1 MYTYGKNLFFSEDT
15 GKVSYRGFSIS
26 RLESNYEDSKFFPK
40 EIKSEDGFVMLQADF
55 PGVYDMYIP
64 VKKELVQ
71 VLLNPDT
78 DTANHRTKDEF
89 DPSSGYFSI
98 IGKLYDDAPVDYR
111 YSTGLRYY
119 GLGLTNYETLG
130 YYLTKM
136 YFNGLNKFLRAN
148 LADYEYFTSVIHANK
163 EECPFLFTPMD
174 YFEEESYYTSVQNE
188 EELNK
193 ILSMTDEVYN
203 NDFIANVLYFEEGQC
218 PKYIYILGDNS
229 FRYSE
234 QLIIDKKYR
243 YIYVYLPSYNMYQM
257 LTVKDIKKLNKI
269 TSCKLEYA
277 IVDDPHCFSKVDT
290 SNEYY
295 SSNLV
300 DIIEMTNSIAI
311 DMYLKKDY
319 YRNREEM
326 HDQYRDNPYAPITAS
341 KRFDA
346 FKISMEF
353 FYHNVELILT
363 EVDFMNKYTNNG
375 RRKLNNDSPY
385 SRIETNSFKEACGVP
400 FEYGFWLL
408 SLIIR
413 VAKISLDNIRF

>member
-1 MYTYGKNLFFSEDT
+1 MYTFGKNFFFSEDR
-15 GKVSYRGFSIS
+15 GKISYRGFSIS
-26 RLESNYEDSKFFPK
+26 RRRSNYEDSIFFPK
-40 EIKSEDGFVMLQADF
+40 EMESEDGFVMLQADF

-71 VLLNPDT
+71 ALLNPDT
-78 DTANHRTKDEF
+78 ANHHTKDEW

-111 YSTGLRYY
+111 YSTKLKYY
-119 GLGLTNYETLG
+119 GFGLTNYETLG

-136 YFNGLNKFLRAN
+136 YFNGVNKFLRAN

-174 YFEEESYYTSVQNE
+174 DDTDEESYYVSVQKE
-188 EELNK
+188 GELNK
-193 ILSMTDEVYN
+193 LLSMTDEVYN
-203 NDFIANVLYFEEGQC
+203 NDFIANALYFEEGQS
-218 PKYIYILGDNS
+218 PKYIYVLGDSS

-234 QLIIDKKYR
+234 QLVIDKKYR
-243 YIYVYLPSYNMYQM
+243 AIYVYLPTYHMYQM
-257 LTVKDIKKLNKI
+257 LTIKDIKKLNKI

-277 IVDDPHCFSKVDT
+277 VVDDPHCFSKIGT

-295 SSNLV
+295 ASNLV
-300 DIIEMTNSIAI
+300 DIIEMTNSVAI
-311 DMYLKKDY
+311 DMYLKKEY
-319 YRNREEM
+319 YRNNEEM
-326 HDQYRDNPYAPITAS
+326 EGDRYSPYIPITAT

-353 FYHNVELILT
+353 FYHNVDLVLT
-363 EVDFMNKYTNNG
+363 EADFMNQYSCND
-375 RRKLNNDSPY
+375 RRELNKDNAY
-385 SRIETNSFKEACGVP
+385 SRVENNSFKAASGI
-400 FEYGFWLL
+400 FYEYSFWLL

-413 VAKISLDNIRF
+413 VAKISLDNIKF